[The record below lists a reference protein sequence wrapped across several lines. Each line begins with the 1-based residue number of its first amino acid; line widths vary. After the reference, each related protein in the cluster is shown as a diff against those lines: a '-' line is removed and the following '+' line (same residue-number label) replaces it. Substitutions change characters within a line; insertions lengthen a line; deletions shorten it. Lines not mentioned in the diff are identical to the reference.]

1 VVVPSWVA
9 LATRR
14 ASDFYLALGYTESA
28 AYFRKLVRARE
39 QTGPGTSSHRPPGAS
54 AVAALCEVLS

>member
-1 VVVPSWVA
+1 MV
-9 LATRR
+9 RR

-39 QTGPGTSSHRPPGAS
+39 QTSPGASSHRPPGAG
-54 AVAALCEVLS
+54 